1 MTEAE
6 ALDAIAR
13 QLALANLI
21 EWHRQLDW
29 YSEEACKIRA
39 RIKRGMGA

>member
-1 MTEAE
+1 MSEAE

-29 YSEEACKIRA
+29 HSEEACRVRA
-39 RIKRGMGA
+39 KIKRGLGA

>member
-6 ALDAIAR
+6 ALGAIAR

-29 YSEEACKIRA
+29 HSEEACKIRV
-39 RIKRGMGA
+39 RIKREMRA